1 MKATEQYFPVVLFV
15 MLYKVVLTFKS
26 VDKILWC
33 DHSNQTS
40 LVVLA
45 HGATCFQ
52 HFTISTFGKSQGA
65 VNLLSMIFKE
75 GRAASSPSDGPTNKS
90 RLCLCSWKT
99 FTSSVFVC
107 ICKKI
112 LWSNCLKKHYG
123 SYNLMVTPM
132 KMLLKNWTDFHPF
145 KDFAIGL
152 TCLAVT

>member
-1 MKATEQYFPVVLFV
+1 MESCQLI
-15 MLYKVVLTFKS
+15 LTFES

-33 DHSNQTS
+33 DHSKETS
-40 LVVLA
+40 LVVLS

-52 HFTISTFGKSQGA
+52 HFTISKFGKSQGA
-65 VNLLSMIFKE
+65 VNLLSMIFKD

-112 LWSNCLKKHYG
+112 Q
-123 SYNLMVTPM
+123 
-132 KMLLKNWTDFHPF
+132 
-145 KDFAIGL
+145 
-152 TCLAVT
+152 

>member
-1 MKATEQYFPVVLFV
+1 MESCEVI
-15 MLYKVVLTFKS
+15 LTFES
-26 VDKILWC
+26 VDKILWS
-33 DHSNQTS
+33 DQSHESS
-40 LVVLA
+40 LIV
-45 HGATCFQ
+45 
-52 HFTISTFGKSQGA
+52 ISWFGFGFGKSQSA

-112 LWSNCLKKHYG
+112 SSNHCNKHYG
-123 SYNLMVTPM
+123 PYNLMMVTPM
-132 KMLLKNWTDFHPF
+132 KMLLKNWTDFHPL
-145 KDFAIGL
+145 KDFAISL

>member
-1 MKATEQYFPVVLFV
+1 MMESCEVI
-15 MLYKVVLTFKS
+15 LTFES

-33 DHSNQTS
+33 DHSKQTS
-40 LVVLA
+40 LVVLS

-52 HFTISTFGKSQGA
+52 HFIISTFGKPQGA

-112 LWSNCLKKHYG
+112 QSNRLKKHYG
-123 SYNLMVTPM
+123 PYNLMMVTPM

-145 KDFAIGL
+145 KDFAISL